1 MLASQRPEPYP
12 VCCGL
17 VFNIQRYSLHD
28 GPGIRT
34 TVFLKG
40 CPLRCAWCHNPEG
53 IDRQAEI
60 LRDPARCI
68 ACGRCR
74 EGCPAR
80 AAALIERTGPPQ
92 DEAPRC
98 VRCGTCA
105 GQCPAEAR
113 RLVGRRMTVAEVLAE
128 ILRDRMFYDDSRGGA
143 TFSGGEPLLQP
154 EFVLAALE
162 ACRSREIH
170 TAVDTSGY
178 VPREVL
184 LAAAPWTGLFLYDL
198 KILDDQR
205 HRRFTGVSNRLI
217 LENLHALG
225 QVHENIWVRMPLVPG
240 VNDAPGDLEE
250 IARLAASIP
259 GVRQINLLPYHAAGS
274 AKLARLGKTCPG
286 GDLQPPPP
294 ELIEQMAA
302 RLQHLGV
309 PVLAG
314 G

>member
-1 MLASQRPEPYP
+1 VHR
-12 VCCGL
+12 GL
-17 VFNIQRYSLHD
+17 VFNIQRYSLDD

-40 CPLRCAWCHNPEG
+40 CPLECAWCHNPEG
-53 IDRQAEI
+53 IDRQPEI
-60 LRDPARCI
+60 LRDPSRCI

-74 EGCPAR
+74 EGCPAGGAAPIGR
-80 AAALIERTGPPQ
+80 ADPWR
-92 DEAPRC
+92 DEAPQC

-105 GQCPAEAR
+105 RQCPAEAR

-128 ILRDRMFYDDSRGGA
+128 ILRDRMFYEDSRGGA

-154 EFVLAALE
+154 QFVLAALE

-184 LAAAPWTGLFLYDL
+184 LAAARWTDLFLYDL
-198 KILDDQR
+198 KLLDDQR

-225 QVHENIWVRMPLVPG
+225 QAHGNLWVRMPLVPG

-250 IARLAASIP
+250 AVRLAASIP
-259 GVRQINLLPYHAAGS
+259 GVRQINLLPYHATGI
-274 AKLARLGKTCPG
+274 AKFARLGKTSPG
-286 GDLQPPPP
+286 GHLQPPR